1 MDRRTYLGL
10 MLGGLAAALP
20 MHGARA
26 ADRTLRMALT
36 TGPTSLD
43 PHFHDA
49 FTSAQALLQIYSPLI
64 SQDPTGALIPGLA
77 TSWKALDDTT
87 WELKLREGVT
97 FHDGTPFEPEDI
109 EFSFKRA
116 ANIPNSVASF
126 ISNVRDIV
134 GVEIVDRTTV
144 RIKTREPDP
153 IFAYKLCPVCMLS
166 RKLHAEATTAAMT
179 AGPLAIGTGPYR
191 YRSFAPGERLELVA
205 NPEFWGGKPG
215 WDQLIIRYLSDPGAR
230 VAALSTGDV
239 DIIDGVPVQDVAKL
253 QSDPKIEIASTAA
266 YLSVY
271 LALDTSRETTPFV
284 FDNGG
289 KPLAKNPLT
298 DIRVRQAIAL
308 AFDRQAIVDRLM
320 AGQGTPASQLV
331 STAASDHA
339 RGLKP
344 LPVDL
349 AKAKDLL
356 KQAGY
361 PEGFQLTVHGPNGQF
376 ANDTAVLQALA
387 QGLTRIGIRTTV
399 ETAPMAPFLSKA
411 SARAYSAFMAGFNS
425 PYALITLRSLVMTAD
440 PKRGL
445 GSSNRAAY
453 SNAKVDELGIE
464 ALRTMDGAKRQTLI
478 DQALKIL
485 NDDAGMIPIFYTRAN
500 WATRKGVVKFNA
512 NPMSRTSAFYA
523 EPVA

>member
-1 MDRRTYLGL
+1 
-10 MLGGLAAALP
+10 MLGGLASSLP
-20 MHGARA
+20 MRGAYA
-26 ADRTLRMALT
+26 ADRTLRMGLT
-36 TGPTSLD
+36 TSPTALD
-43 PHFHDA
+43 PHFQDA
-49 FTSAQALLQIYSPLI
+49 FTNAQALLQIYSPLI

-87 WELKLREGVT
+87 WELKLREGVK

-116 ANIPNSVASF
+116 GNIPNSVATF

-205 NPEFWGGKPG
+205 NPEFWGGKPD
-215 WDQLIIRYLSDPGAR
+215 WDQLIMRYLSDPGAR

-253 QSDPKIEIASTAA
+253 QSDPRIEIASTAA
-266 YLSVY
+266 YLAVY
-271 LALDTSRETTPFV
+271 LALDTSRETTPFA
-284 FDNGG
+284 FDNSG
-289 KPLAKNPLT
+289 KPLTKNPLA
-298 DIRVRQAIAL
+298 DVRVRQAISL

-320 AGQGTPASQLV
+320 AGQGTAANQIV
-331 STAASDHA
+331 STAAPDHA
-339 RGLKP
+339 RGLPP

-349 AKAKDLL
+349 AKAKELL

-361 PEGFQLTVHGPNGQF
+361 PEGFQITVHGPNGQF

-387 QGLTRIGIRTTV
+387 QGLTRIGIRTSV

-411 SARAYSAFMAGFNS
+411 TARAYSIYMAGFNS
-425 PYALITLRSLVMTAD
+425 PYALITLRSLVMTPD
-440 PKRGL
+440 PKRGF

-453 SNAKVDELGIE
+453 SNARVDELGTE
-464 ALRTMDGAKRQTLI
+464 ALRTMDGAKRQGLI
-478 DQALKIL
+478 DLALKTL

-500 WATRKGVVKFNA
+500 WATRKGVVRYRA